1 MLWLSFRMQFELQV
15 LLQVLYIVVTSV
27 NADFLFECYS
37 YLRNVLGN
45 M

>member
-1 MLWLSFRMQFELQV
+1 MQFELSFH
-15 LLQVLYIVVTSV
+15 VLYIVVTSV

-37 YLRNVLGN
+37 YFKNVLGY